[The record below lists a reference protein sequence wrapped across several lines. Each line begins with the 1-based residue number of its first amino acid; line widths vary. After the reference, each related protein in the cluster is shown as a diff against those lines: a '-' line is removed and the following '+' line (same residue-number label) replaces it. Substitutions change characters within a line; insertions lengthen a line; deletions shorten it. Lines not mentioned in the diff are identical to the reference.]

1 MSVQYKFVVQ
11 TKVVLGRTVS
21 FVNLVSVVI
30 PTLYCSKKRKKTKP
44 KKPVNITSVP

>member
-11 TKVVLGRTVS
+11 IKVVLGRTVS

-30 PTLYCSKKRKKTKP
+30 RMVYCSKKKKKI
-44 KKPVNITSVP
+44 VNITSVP

>member
-30 PTLYCSKKRKKTKP
+30 PILYCSKKKKTKP

>member
-1 MSVQYKFVVQ
+1 MSVQYQFVVQ

-30 PTLYCSKKRKKTKP
+30 TTDLLSKENQTTTKL
-44 KKPVNITSVP
+44 N